1 MDEYRGHDIAGQA
14 SAEGPV
20 TDAGYPEATAAEID
34 RACRAAAEAAGA
46 YRARP
51 VEARAGFLERIADE
65 LETEADRLAETIP
78 AETALPEARARG
90 ELARTTGQLRLFAEV
105 VRRGDYLGARID
117 HADAQRTP
125 PRPDLRQYR
134 VPFGPV
140 AVFGASNF
148 PLAFSVAGGDTA
160 SALAA
165 GCPVVFKA
173 HPGHPLTSAVVGA
186 ALRRAVAAADMPAGV
201 FSLLYGAGNAVGGAL
216 VEHPAIQA
224 VAFTG
229 SFAGGTALAR
239 LAQVRPEPIPVY
251 AEMGSVNPLF
261 LLPGAL
267 ERDSEELAQAY
278 FASLTLGVG
287 QFCTN
292 PGLVF
297 AVRGSALERFCS
309 ALGAAAKEQAAQPML
324 HAGILAAYETGTQRL
339 SGAGGVQAIATG
351 AEADGRAAAHVYRVS
366 GETFAANPQLAEE
379 VFGPSGLI
387 VELDGL
393 DQMAA
398 IVRALPGQL
407 TATLHGTAEELP
419 AQAELIGALER
430 RVGRVLFNGFPTGVE
445 VCDAMVHGGPWPAT
459 TAAQT
464 TSVGTLAIERFV
476 RPVCYQDCP
485 EALLPEALREHNPL
499 GLRRLVNGA
508 WQAPVT

>member
-1 MDEYRGHDIAGQA
+1 MDETHVHDIAGRS
-14 SAEGPV
+14 SAEGEV
-20 TDAGYPEATAAEID
+20 TQAGFPEATAAEID

-46 YRARP
+46 YRGRP
-51 VEARAGFLERIADE
+51 PEARAAFLERIAGE
-65 LETEADRLAETIP
+65 LETEADRLAGTIP
-78 AETALPEARARG
+78 AETALPEGRARG

-105 VRRGDYLGARID
+105 VRRGDYLGVRID

-173 HPGHPLTSAVVGA
+173 HPGHPLTSAVVA
-186 ALRRAVAAADMPAGV
+186 AAVRRAVTAADMPAGV
-201 FSLLYGAGNAVGGAL
+201 FSLLHGAGHAVGGTL
-216 VEHPAIQA
+216 VEHPAVTA

-239 LAQVRPEPIPVY
+239 LAQARPEPIPVY
-251 AEMGSVNPLF
+251 AEMGSVNPMF
-261 LLPGAL
+261 VLPGTL
-267 ERDSEELAQAY
+267 ERDPEALARSY
-278 FASLTLGVG
+278 FGSLTLGVG

-297 AVRGSALERFCS
+297 AVRSEALERFCA
-309 ALGAAAKEQAAQPML
+309 ALGAAAQEQAAQPML
-324 HAGILAAYETGTQRL
+324 HDGILSTYEAGTQRV
-339 SGAGGVQAIATG
+339 AAAEGVQPVAAG
-351 AEADGRAAAHVYRVS
+351 ADVEGRAAAHVFRV
-366 GETFAANPQLAEE
+366 GREAFAANPQLAEE
-379 VFGPSGLI
+379 VFGPTGLI
-387 VELDGL
+387 VELDEVG
-393 DQMAA
+393 QMPEVAQ
-398 IVRALPGQL
+398 ALAGQL
-407 TATLHGTAEELP
+407 TATVHGEADELA
-419 AQAELIGALER
+419 AQADLVKALER

-464 TSVGTLAIERFV
+464 TSVGTLAIERFL

-485 EALLPEALREHNPL
+485 EALLPEALREDNPL
-499 GLRRLVNGA
+499 ALRRLVDGR
-508 WQAPVT
+508 WVQ